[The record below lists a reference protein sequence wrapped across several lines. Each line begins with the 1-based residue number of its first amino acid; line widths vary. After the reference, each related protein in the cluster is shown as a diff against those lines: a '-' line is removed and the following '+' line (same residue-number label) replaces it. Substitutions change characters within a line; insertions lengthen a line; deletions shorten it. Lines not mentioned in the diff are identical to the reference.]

1 MNCCFKVAL
10 YHVYPDNS
18 RRYVSVCGSGELEV
32 VYEIGKWS
40 WQPEAAGPYPLLGY
54 SKFSE
59 AVRDYEDIQSSLSRY
74 QSGSYWQ
81 VALFFCEGI
90 DQIAVPRWK
99 AWAQCAE
106 DYKGAATK
114 RITVN
119 ASDLKVNI
127 VGALTGEFPS
137 FTVGF
142 RGVKPVELLADGGRR
157 VNIEEED

>member
-40 WQPEAAGPYPLLGY
+40 FQPRAAGPYPLLGY

-59 AVRDYEDIQSSLSRY
+59 AVRDYEDIRANLYIHQKEP
-74 QSGSYWQ
+74 YWQ
-81 VALFFCEGI
+81 VALFFCEGSTPI
-90 DQIAVPRWK
+90 QVPHFK

-119 ASDLKVNI
+119 ASDLKVN
-127 VGALTGEFPS
+127 VGGALTGEFPS

-142 RGVKPVELLADGGRR
+142 KRIKPIELLADGGRR
-157 VNIEEED
+157 INIIAE